1 MKRQQRIL
9 LLWFG
14 SVLLLIAFAA
24 APFLYLQSQLTPDQH
39 RLIFEW
45 LGDSRYLL
53 AVPVVSLLALV
64 IFGSRWI
71 LEQLWVPM
79 GQLSESLQTLLEHP
93 SGPPIE
99 VKGAPALVTLGQL
112 LNRQAERTAQLQAQ
126 VEGQIAEAKETLERE
141 KNVLAALVEELRE
154 GVVVCNK
161 DGLVLLYNRSAR
173 RLLNED
179 GGHQTPLGLGR
190 SIKEV
195 MQTPLLDYTLSELQD
210 RQTSGSTNLT
220 QPFSFW
226 QESRMLRVQT
236 LGILDPNRELSGFV
250 FVCEDLSP
258 RPEAYPFSVFEQQQ
272 KEKRRTSI
280 ANVRAS
286 VEMILDYPD
295 IPPEKQRVFLE
306 TIHANAV
313 QLSELLEVTPAQ
325 SAEQL
330 RQHCPLE
337 PVPAQEWLAR
347 FLREHKGAPELVP
360 HGDGAVATCG
370 LRVNAYLFNRM
381 LIFLFEQLQRVLE
394 VTSLRYQLQ
403 QEGRFVLLDFN
414 WQGKELPA
422 TALRQLLEERVE
434 SSDGTP
440 LGISEILQR
449 HDAEVWFQGGAE
461 SSEHGLR
468 FFLPAEVEVTSS
480 EQTHLSLESRPV
492 FYDFD
497 LFNKTSLPPELKDV
511 PLRELRYTVFDTETT
526 GLNPSAGDEIIS
538 IGAYRIVNGKLL
550 ENETFQQLIDP
561 QRAISEASIAVHGI
575 TPEQVTGKPL
585 ITEVLPRF
593 HRFTEG
599 SVLVAHNAAFDLR
612 FLELKERA
620 SKVRFTQPV
629 LDTLLLS
636 AVAQPKQ
643 NLHSLDE
650 IARRFGVMVE
660 DRHSAMGDAW
670 VTAQVFLRLV
680 PMLEEKGIRTLE
692 EAQNAAKETYYAKL
706 KY

>member
-24 APFLYLQSQLTPDQH
+24 VPFLYLQAQLTPEQH

-53 AVPVVSLLALV
+53 AVPVVGLLALV
-64 IFGSRWI
+64 IFGSRWL
-71 LEQLWVPM
+71 LEQLWSPL
-79 GQLSESLQTLLEHP
+79 GQLSESLQTALENP
-93 SGPPIE
+93 SGPPIH
-99 VKGAPALVTLGQL
+99 VTGAPALVTLGTL
-112 LNRQAERTAQLQAQ
+112 LNRQVERTAHLQAQ
-126 VEGQIAEAKETLERE
+126 VEAQIAEAKETLERE

-161 DGLVLLYNRSAR
+161 EGLVLLYNRAAR
-173 RLLNED
+173 RLLSEEAT
-179 GGHQTPLGLGR
+179 TPLGLGR

-210 RQTSGSTNLT
+210 RQSSGSANLT

-226 QESRMLRVQT
+226 QGARMLRVQT

-258 RPEAYPFSVFEQQQ
+258 RPESHPFSVFEQQQ

-306 TIHANAV
+306 AIHSNAV
-313 QLSELLEVTPAQ
+313 QLSELLEVTPSQ

-337 PVPAQEWLAR
+337 PVPAQEWLSG
-347 FLREHKGAPELVP
+347 FLRGHKGAPELVP
-360 HGDGAVATCG
+360 HTEGSLADCG

-381 LIFLFEQLQRVLE
+381 LEFFFGQLQRVLE
-394 VTSLRYQLQ
+394 VATLRYDLQ
-403 QEGRFVLLDFN
+403 QQGRFVLLDFN

-422 TALRQLLEERVE
+422 NALRQLLEERVE

-440 LGISEILQR
+440 LTISEILQR
-449 HDAEVWFQGGAE
+449 HDAEVWFQGGAD

-468 FFLPAEVEVTSS
+468 FFLPAEF
-480 EQTHLSLESRPV
+480 QLAPRDQAHLSLESRPV

-561 QRAISEASIAVHGI
+561 QRAISDASIAVHGI
-575 TPEQVTGKPL
+575 TPEQVAGQPL

-593 HRFTEG
+593 QRFTEG

-650 IARRFGVMVE
+650 IAQRFGIRVE

-680 PMLEEKGIRTLE
+680 PLLEEKGIQTLE
-692 EAQNAAKETYYAKL
+692 QAQNAAKETYYAKL